1 MMIWFLRRNWLVLTV
16 GITLTGLAVR
26 FAYLE
31 RGYIACGGEWMTLTA
46 IWVLRNLAEEIFA
59 GNRR

>member
-31 RGYIACGGEWMTLTA
+31 RGYIAYGGEWMTMATV
-46 IWVLRNLAEEIFA
+46 WVLRDLFEEIFG
-59 GNRR
+59 GNRG